1 MCVLSH
7 SHNSV
12 VCIWHTMAFTYLL
25 WHTSL
30 SCWYRAKVCWFEE
43 KPASSWFPRKYFM
56 LRLHKRWAFRCV
68 MHLQQSSGGC
78 VPDLVQV
85 IHWFNVHRCNTF
97 SNTASLIQHPTRITT
112 AMCRHQPSMS
122 VGADGREQISK
133 AELRLTD
140 IADTLQ
146 GDWVVLAR
154 LLYITD
160 EEITKIQMEY
170 TYVSEQA
177 LVMLHLWVQKSGGK
191 ATGGRHSDCCNSG
204 GTAITGTA
212 TLVVAFLWHYQLTSL
227 FNHNRFYSVINKLQ
241 HLYISKSL

>member
-1 MCVLSH
+1 
-7 SHNSV
+7 
-12 VCIWHTMAFTYLL
+12 
-25 WHTSL
+25 
-30 SCWYRAKVCWFEE
+30 
-43 KPASSWFPRKYFM
+43 
-56 LRLHKRWAFRCV
+56 
-68 MHLQQSSGGC
+68 
-78 VPDLVQV
+78 
-85 IHWFNVHRCNTF
+85 
-97 SNTASLIQHPTRITT
+97 
-112 AMCRHQPSMS
+112 MS

-191 ATGGRHSDCCNSG
+191 ATGGRHSDCCNIG
-204 GTAITGTA
+204 GGGGDSDY
-212 TLVVAFLWHYQLTSL
+212 WNSHSCCSL
-227 FNHNRFYSVINKLQ
+227 
-241 HLYISKSL
+241 SLASSTNFIV